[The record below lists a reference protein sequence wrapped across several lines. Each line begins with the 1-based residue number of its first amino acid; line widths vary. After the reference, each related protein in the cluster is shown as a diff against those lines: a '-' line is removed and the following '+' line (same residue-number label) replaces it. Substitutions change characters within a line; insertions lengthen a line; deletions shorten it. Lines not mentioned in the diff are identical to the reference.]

1 MIWGLLLIIQIQSAL
16 IPSANVTHC
25 FDSQS
30 RSVSNIQAFENL
42 KLLPKHYF
50 KLTMAGSGDP
60 LTTKRVSRQMCVC
73 ASNVSVFYVYESRCN
88 LSDKGALIDTF
99 GRLSPAGREGH
110 RASNQAPARLHT
122 NESLSSNGLHNI
134 QQHKTQ
140 QISSQP
146 ALNCARVQ
154 SPCVRLQSC
163 GLPGPGSRTG
173 FRTVCAVSQCGA
185 GRGSSPGT
193 AVQICFSVWRTF
205 ELITQQKVIW
215 MDWVN
220 MMW

>member
-1 MIWGLLLIIQIQSAL
+1 MVLIIQIQSAL

-110 RASNQAPARLHT
+110 RAAITRHQLGCTQTSLCLATGYTIYSNTRHSKYHPSLHST
-122 NESLSSNGLHNI
+122 
-134 QQHKTQ
+134 
-140 QISSQP
+140 
-146 ALNCARVQ
+146 V
-154 SPCVRLQSC
+154 
-163 GLPGPGSRTG
+163 PG
-173 FRTVCAVSQCGA
+173 
-185 GRGSSPGT
+185 
-193 AVQICFSVWRTF
+193 FSHLV
-205 ELITQQKVIW
+205 
-215 MDWVN
+215 
-220 MMW
+220 